1 MSRFLKISA
10 ALVGSFIVSATAFA
24 QSTIEEVI
32 VTAQRTEQSLQSV
45 PIAVSAFTSEALE
58 ERQIEVSSDL
68 QLQVPGITFSSGTF
82 SGGGGFSIRGITNF
96 ATAASADA
104 GVEIHMNGLPLGTT
118 SANEVGFLDMQ
129 RIEVLRGPQGTL
141 FGRNST
147 GGVINLITARPDLDA
162 FSGSTKLQYA
172 SDGEKLVNVMLNV
185 PISDTLGARFAFRN
199 FERDGITKNLYS
211 KASDNF
217 DSRDN
222 YQWRASFAWE
232 ATDDLTLTL
241 IHEAYDEESNRQQ
254 ISGSYCETGSSL
266 VQGCLIGGKSVF
278 ESPHPMSNASTLPA
292 LAGGALGYYFPNVKN
307 GTTDTTKY
315 VPLNASNGWGLVDSG
330 TRPQDFFE
338 ANVWKSPTHDV
349 QESTSQIILENDFDQ
364 GTLTVAY
371 NNKKRQFY
379 RDLGSASDEAISAR
393 LNPALFGTAGLP
405 MGYSNEIITP
415 DCKVDDFKA
424 GVFCGPQGI
433 AVNPATGGASFNYP
447 VTGDASYSTNHSR
460 TTEVKFVSDMDG
472 MFNFLIGAIDISN
485 NTSTGYNVY
494 ASGISLNGYALPAT
508 IQNSYR
514 DGYGAMIACA
524 GAGVGV
530 EIAPGV
536 TCDAG
541 TVSKGKR
548 FMATAAKVKAAKSY
562 PDALPVA
569 YVATDMV
576 ARIDGTYTEFFNN
589 DTADYSLD
597 AQAIFTEFYF
607 DVADNHKLTFG
618 LRYNE
623 DRKAVKARATFYE
636 IALISDW
643 NADAIAAGCGIQ
655 QNGTFGSF
663 GIDSNGLPDGTFN
676 KACQTDGDTNT
687 IGQNIGLAPVPVTGA
702 AGTGAMPIIETLDPY
717 NDDYTAVGY
726 DPVKNFSATTGRLVW
741 DWQATDD
748 VLMFISYAKGFKG
761 GGFNPAF
768 NPSEFPN
775 TPFAFDST
783 DVDAFEIGVK
793 AAVPEIG
800 LIANA
805 SIYYNDFTN
814 FHVGAIRNQTAINEG
829 IPLENMGAE
838 LELYLTP
845 PSVPGLSFNMAF
857 SYQDSE
863 LGAFKNIDPTD
874 VGGHLRG
881 DAASKKWHLAKNV
894 QNATHVLVDR
904 DATGYTFGKVLEAQL
919 SIAAASKVAVATAL
933 ADLAVSNPS
942 ATDAQKAAATKTA
955 TDTATAN
962 TVSQLILGGNELAYA
977 MGCTKDSAAVG
988 GCDFG
993 GKGSSLGASD
1003 LLQFLPFELST
1014 PATAYGTKAD
1024 VCYLLGLAQQ
1034 SDYSGN
1040 AGPNTCIPVA
1050 AGGTAGVAPAN
1061 TLIYSP
1067 QAISVGG
1074 TVVAGPDGT
1083 LLPSVAVV
1091 GSGPSAQTG
1100 GVCKLFNAM
1109 VQHADSVTGNGT
1121 GDANELAYAA
1131 NATCNNTAAGA
1142 GQFVTDGLQADV
1154 TGNQMPFADMT
1165 LSMGIAY
1172 TAQAGNLEI
1181 TPRLDYYYRSDSYNT
1196 IYNIEA
1202 TKTPAWDEINFSLN
1216 IVPTDANWNVRFWA
1230 QNLTDE
1236 RNLTGTGYTADSQS
1250 FTLTAFVREPRSFGM
1265 SFGINF

>member
-1 MSRFLKISA
+1 
-10 ALVGSFIVSATAFA
+10 
-24 QSTIEEVI
+24 
-32 VTAQRTEQSLQSV
+32 
-45 PIAVSAFTSEALE
+45 
-58 ERQIEVSSDL
+58 
-68 QLQVPGITFSSGTF
+68 
-82 SGGGGFSIRGITNF
+82 
-96 ATAASADA
+96 
-104 GVEIHMNGLPLGTT
+104 
-118 SANEVGFLDMQ
+118 
-129 RIEVLRGPQGTL
+129 
-141 FGRNST
+141 
-147 GGVINLITARPDLDA
+147 
-162 FSGSTKLQYA
+162 
-172 SDGEKLVNVMLNV
+172 
-185 PISDTLGARFAFRN
+185 
-199 FERDGITKNLYS
+199 
-211 KASDNF
+211 
-217 DSRDN
+217 
-222 YQWRASFAWE
+222 
-232 ATDDLTLTL
+232 
-241 IHEAYDEESNRQQ
+241 
-254 ISGSYCETGSSL
+254 
-266 VQGCLIGGKSVF
+266 
-278 ESPHPMSNASTLPA
+278 
-292 LAGGALGYYFPNVKN
+292 
-307 GTTDTTKY
+307 
-315 VPLNASNGWGLVDSG
+315 
-330 TRPQDFFE
+330 
-338 ANVWKSPTHDV
+338 
-349 QESTSQIILENDFDQ
+349 
-364 GTLTVAY
+364 
-371 NNKKRQFY
+371 
-379 RDLGSASDEAISAR
+379 
-393 LNPALFGTAGLP
+393 
-405 MGYSNEIITP
+405 
-415 DCKVDDFKA
+415 
-424 GVFCGPQGI
+424 
-433 AVNPATGGASFNYP
+433 
-447 VTGDASYSTNHSR
+447 
-460 TTEVKFVSDMDG
+460 

-494 ASGISLNGYALPAT
+494 ASGISLNGYNMPAT
-508 IQNSYR
+508 LQNSAR
-514 DGYGAMIACA
+514 DGYAALFACSQ
-524 GAGVGV
+524 AGVG
-530 EIAPGV
+530 GLGGL
-536 TCDAG
+536 CDAG
-541 TVSKGKR
+541 TVSKGLR
-548 FMATAAKVKAAKSY
+548 FMATAAKVKAAQGV
-562 PDALPVA
+562 PDAVPTA
-569 YVATDMV
+569 YVAADMI

-636 IALISDW
+636 IPLISNW
-643 NADAIAAGCGIQ
+643 NADAIAAGCGLQ
-655 QNGTFGSF
+655 ANGSYGSF
-663 GIDSNGLPDGTFN
+663 GVDSNLAPDGTFN
-676 KACQTDGDTNT
+676 AACQTSGAANT
-687 IGQNIGLAPVPVTGA
+687 VGQTIGLAPVPITGA
-702 AGTGAMPIIETLDPY
+702 TGTGAMPIIEALDPY

-726 DPVKNFSATTGRLVW
+726 SPIKDFSATTGRLVW

-768 NPSEFPN
+768 NPAEFPG

-805 SIYYNDFTN
+805 SLYYNDFTN

-829 IPLENMGAE
+829 IPLENMGVE

-845 PSVPGLSFNMAF
+845 PTVPGLSFNMAF

-863 LGAFKNIDPTD
+863 LGAFKNINPTD

-881 DAASKKWHLAKNV
+881 DAASSNWHLAKNV
-894 QNATHVLVDR
+894 GNATHVLVNK
-904 DATGYTFGKVLEAQL
+904 DATGYTFGKVLQTQL
-919 SIAAASKVAVATAL
+919 SIAGATKAAVATAL
-933 ADLAVSNPS
+933 GGLPS
-942 ATDAQKAAATKTA
+942 GATDEQKA
-955 TDTATAN
+955 TATA
-962 TVSQLILGGNELAYA
+962 TATAQATASTLDSLVLAGNEIAYA
-977 MGCTKDSAAVG
+977 MSCDKGKDWVG
-988 GCDFG
+988 GCDWQG
-993 GKGSSLGASD
+993 TGSSLGASD
-1003 LLQFLPFELST
+1003 LLQFLPFELSK
-1014 PATAYGTKAD
+1014 PATSYGTKAD

-1034 SDYSGN
+1034 SDYDGN
-1040 AGPNTCIPVA
+1040 AGPNTCLPVA
-1050 AGGTAGVAPAN
+1050 AGGTLTGD

-1067 QAISVGG
+1067 QTIQVSGV
-1074 TVVAGPDGT
+1074 TIAGPDGT
-1083 LLPSVAVV
+1083 LLPSVAVI

-1109 VQHADSVTGNGT
+1109 VEHADSVSGNGT

-1216 IVPTDANWNVRFWA
+1216 IVPTDADWNIRFWA

>member
-1 MSRFLKISA
+1 M
-10 ALVGSFIVSATAFA
+10 ALVGSFVISAAAFA

-45 PIAVSAFTSEALE
+45 PIAVSAFTAEALE

-104 GVEIHMNGLPLGTT
+104 GVEIHMNGLPLGAT

-147 GGVINLITARPDLDA
+147 GGVINLITAKPDLDA
-162 FSGSTKLQYA
+162 FSGTTKIQYG
-172 SDGEKLVNVMLNV
+172 SDGEKNVNVMLNV

-199 FERDGITKNLYS
+199 FEKDGLSKNLYS
-211 KASDNF
+211 KAAGDF
-217 DSRDN
+217 DDRDN
-222 YQWRASFAWE
+222 YQWRASFLWE
-232 ATDDLTLTL
+232 PTSDLSLTL

-254 ISGSYCETGSSL
+254 ISGSFCETSSSL
-266 VQGCLIGGKSVF
+266 VQGCIIGGKQTF
-278 ESPHPMSNASTLPA
+278 QSPHPMSNASTLPA
-292 LAGGALGYYFPNVKN
+292 LAGGALGFYFPNVTN
-307 GTTDTTKY
+307 GGTDTTNY
-315 VPLNASNGWGLVDSG
+315 VPLNPSTGWGLVDSG
-330 TRPQDFFE
+330 VMPSDFFE
-338 ANVWKSPTHDV
+338 ANTWKSPTHDV

-379 RDLGSASDEAISAR
+379 RDLGSASDEASAVR
-393 LNPALFGTAGLP
+393 LNPALGSLP

-415 DCKVDDFKA
+415 QCKVDEFKA
-424 GVFCGPQGI
+424 GVFCGTDGVI
-433 AVNPATGGASFNYP
+433 GSFNYP
-447 VTGDASYSTNHSR
+447 VSGDASYSTSNSR
-460 TTEVKFVSDMDG
+460 TTEIKFVSDMDG

-485 NTSTGYNVY
+485 NISTGYNVY
-494 ASGISLNGYALPAT
+494 ASGITLNGFALPAT
-508 IQNSYR
+508 LQSSYR
-514 DGYGAMIACA
+514 DGYSALVAC
-524 GAGVGV
+524 GQAGVGGLGG
-530 EIAPGV
+530 A
-536 TCDAG
+536 CDAG
-541 TVSKGKR
+541 TVAKGLR
-548 FMATAAKVKAAKSY
+548 FLTTAGKVKAAAGY
-562 PDALPVA
+562 PDVVPTA
-569 YVATDMV
+569 YVALDMV

-589 DTADYSLD
+589 DTADYALD

-607 DVADNHKLTFG
+607 DVADNHKLTLG

-623 DRKAVKARATFYE
+623 DRKSIKARATFYE
-636 IALISDW
+636 LGLISDW
-643 NADAIAAGCGIQ
+643 ADTSAATCGIQ
-655 QNGTFGSF
+655 ANGTFGSVLV
-663 GIDSNGLPDGTFN
+663 DAQGLPTGEFN
-676 KACQTDGDTNT
+676 DNCFTNGDTNT
-687 IGQNIGLAPVPVTGA
+687 KGQAIGVAPVPVTGA
-702 AGTGAMPIIETLDPY
+702 TGSGAMPIIEALDPY
-717 NDDYTAVGY
+717 NDDYTAVGFN
-726 DPVKNFSATTGRLVW
+726 PIKNFSATTGRFVW

-793 AAVPEIG
+793 ASVPDIG

-805 SIYYNDFTN
+805 SLYYNDFTN

-829 IPLENMGAE
+829 IPLENMGVE
-838 LELYLTP
+838 LELLLAP
-845 PSVPGLSFNMAF
+845 PTVPGLTFNMAF
-857 SYQDSE
+857 SYADSE
-863 LGAFKNIDPTD
+863 LGAFKNINPID

-881 DAASKKWHLAKNV
+881 DAASSNWHLAKNV
-894 QNATHVLVDR
+894 ANATHVLLNK
-904 DATGYTFGKVLEAQL
+904 DATGYTYGKILQAQL
-919 SIAAASKVAVATAL
+919 SIAGATTAAVTALGANPSANDVATA
-933 ADLAVSNPS
+933 
-942 ATDAQKAAATKTA
+942 
-955 TDTATAN
+955 TATA
-962 TVSQLILGGNELAYA
+962 TASTITALIAAGNEIAYGL
-977 MGCTKDSAAVG
+977 GCVAGSANAG
-988 GCDFG
+988 GCDVG
-993 GKGSSLGASD
+993 GVGTSLANSD
-1003 LLQFLPFELST
+1003 LTSFIPYEFSKA
-1014 PATAYGTKAD
+1014 PTAYGAKAD
-1024 VCYLLGLAQQ
+1024 VCYLLGLAQVT
-1034 SDYSGN
+1034 DYGIDGGSPN
-1040 AGPNTCIPVA
+1040 AGPNTCLPVL
-1050 AGGTAGVAPAN
+1050 AGGTAGIAPAS
-1061 TLIYSP
+1061 TLLYSP
-1067 QAISVGG
+1067 QTIQVSGV
-1074 TVVAGPDGT
+1074 TIAGPDGT
-1083 LLPSVAVV
+1083 LLPSVAVI
-1091 GSGPSAQTG
+1091 GSGASAQTG

-1121 GDANELAYAA
+1121 ADANELSYAA
-1131 NATCNNTAAGA
+1131 NATCANTAAGA

-1202 TKTPAWDEINFSLN
+1202 AKTPAWDEFNFSLD
-1216 IVPTDANWNVRFWA
+1216 IVPTNADWNVRFWV

-1236 RNLTGTGYTADSQS
+1236 RNITGTGYTADSQS
-1250 FTLTAFVREPRSFGM
+1250 LTLTAFVREPRSFGM
-1265 SFGINF
+1265 SFGIGF

>member
-1 MSRFLKISA
+1 MALAGSFFISA
-10 ALVGSFIVSATAFA
+10 SAFA

-45 PIAVSAFTSEALE
+45 PIAVSAFTAEALE

-104 GVEIHMNGLPLGTT
+104 GVEIHMNGLPLGAT
-118 SANEVGFLDMQ
+118 SANEVGFLDMA

-162 FSGSTKLQYA
+162 FSGTTKIQYA
-172 SDGEKLVNVMLNV
+172 SDGEKLLNIMLNV
-185 PISDTLGARFAFRN
+185 PISDSLGARFAFRN
-199 FERDGITKNLYS
+199 FEKDGITKNLYS
-211 KASDNF
+211 KGDNNF
-217 DSRDN
+217 DNRDN

-254 ISGSYCETGSSL
+254 ISGSFCETGSSM

-278 ESPHPMSNASTLPA
+278 QSPHPMSNASTIPA
-292 LAGGALGYYFPNVKN
+292 LAGGALGFYFPNVEN
-307 GTTDTTKY
+307 GSTATTNY
-315 VPLNASNGWGLVDSG
+315 VPSKAASVTWGLNDSG

-338 ANVWKSPTHDV
+338 SNTWKSPTHDV

-364 GTLTVAY
+364 GSLTVAY

-424 GVFCGPQGI
+424 GVFCGAQGMI
-433 AVNPATGGASFNYP
+433 VNPATGAASFNYP
-447 VTGDASYSTNHSR
+447 VSGDASYSTSNSR
-460 TTEVKFVSDMDG
+460 TTEIKFVSDMDG
-472 MFNFLIGAIDISN
+472 MFNFLVGAIDISN
-485 NTSTGYNVY
+485 SISTGYNVY
-494 ASGISLNGYALPAT
+494 ASGISLNGYNLPGT
-508 IQNSYR
+508 IASSYR
-514 DGYGAMIACA
+514 SGYSAMIACA
-524 GAGVGV
+524 GLGVG
-530 EIAPGV
+530 GLGGL
-536 TCDAG
+536 CDAG
-541 TVSKGKR
+541 TVAKGIR
-548 FMATAAKVKAAKSY
+548 LMATAGKVAAANSY
-562 PDALPVA
+562 PVSALPAVA
-569 YVATDMV
+569 MDMV

-589 DTADYSLD
+589 DTADYALD

-607 DVADNHKLTFG
+607 DVADNHKLTLG

-623 DRKAVKARATFYE
+623 DRKSIKARATFYE
-636 IALISDW
+636 IPLISNW
-643 NADAIAAGCGIQ
+643 SAAAAGTCGWD
-655 QNGTFGSF
+655 GSKFGSVVGTNAAPT
-663 GIDSNGLPDGTFN
+663 GINE
-676 KACQTDGDTNT
+676 ACQSTAAATKGQALT
-687 IGQNIGLAPVPVTGA
+687 IGQTIGLAPVPITGA
-702 AGTGAMPIIETLDPY
+702 TGTGAMPLIETLDPY

-838 LELYLTP
+838 LELYLSP
-845 PSVPGLSFNMAF
+845 PSVPGLTFNMAF

-863 LGAFKNIDPTD
+863 LGAFKNINPTD

-881 DAASKKWHLAKNV
+881 DAASSKWHLAKNV
-894 QNATHVLVDR
+894 QNATHVLIDR
-904 DATGYTFGKVLEAQL
+904 DAAGLTFAKALEIQL
-919 SIAAASKVAVATAL
+919 ETAGVAAGDIPAALGALIA
-933 ADLAVSNPS
+933 D
-942 ATDAQKAAATKTA
+942 
-955 TDTATAN
+955 
-962 TVSQLILGGNELAYA
+962 GNELAYA
-977 MGCTKDSAAVG
+977 LACTEGSAVLNPGLGQFGCDVG
-988 GCDFG
+988 GTGSKLTTTDL
-993 GKGSSLGASD
+993 GK
-1003 LLQFLPFELST
+1003 FLPWELST
-1014 PATAYGTKAD
+1014 PATDYGTKAD
-1024 VCYLLGLAQQ
+1024 VCYMIGLMPISG

-1040 AGPNTCIPVA
+1040 TGVNTCLPVL
-1050 AGGTAGVAPAN
+1050 AGGTAGVAPAE

-1067 QAISVGG
+1067 QDVFADLNIPGLGNQRVKIAG
-1074 TVVAGPDGT
+1074 TAGT
-1083 LLPSVAVV
+1083 LLPSLAVI
-1091 GSGPSAQTG
+1091 GSGISAQTG
-1100 GVCKLFNAM
+1100 GVCQLFNAM
-1109 VQHADSVTGNGT
+1109 VEHADTVTNT
-1121 GDANELAYAA
+1121 NELSYAA
-1131 NATCNNTAAGA
+1131 GATCANTAAGS
-1142 GQFVTDGLQADV
+1142 GQFVTDGIQADV

-1181 TPRLDYYYRSDSYNT
+1181 TPRLDYYYRSDAYNT
-1196 IYNIEA
+1196 IYNVEA
-1202 TKTPAWDEINFSLN
+1202 TKTPAWDEFNFSLN
-1216 IVPTDANWNVRFWA
+1216 IVPTDADWNIRFWV

-1236 RNLTGTGYTADSQS
+1236 RNITGTGYTADSQS

-1265 SFGINF
+1265 SFGIGF

>member
-45 PIAVSAFTSEALE
+45 PIAVSAFTAEALE

-82 SGGGGFSIRGITNF
+82 SGGGAFSIRGITNF

-118 SANEVGFLDMQ
+118 SANEVGFLDMA

-172 SDGEKLVNVMLNV
+172 SDGEKLLNVMLNV

-199 FERDGITKNLYS
+199 FERDGLTKNLYS
-211 KASDNF
+211 KSSNDF

-292 LAGGALGYYFPNVKN
+292 LAGGAIGYYFPNVTN
-307 GTTDTTKY
+307 GSTTTTNY
-315 VPLNASNGWGLVDSG
+315 VPSTSDSITWGLVDSG
-330 TRPQDFFE
+330 VRPQDFFE

-379 RDLGSASDEAISAR
+379 RDQGSVSDEAISQR
-393 LNPALFGTAGLP
+393 LAGGLSLP
-405 MGYSNEIITP
+405 MGYSNEVITP
-415 DCKVDDFKA
+415 DCVVDEFKA
-424 GVFCGPQGI
+424 GVFCGPQGM
-433 AVNPATGGASFNYP
+433 AVNPATGGATFNYP
-447 VTGDASYSTNHSR
+447 VTGDASYSVNHSR

-472 MFNFLIGAIDISN
+472 MFNFLIGAIDITN

-494 ASGISLNGYALPAT
+494 ASGISLNGYNMPAT
-508 IQNSYR
+508 LQGSAR
-514 DGYGAMIACA
+514 DGYAAMFACSQ
-524 GAGVGV
+524 AGVG
-530 EIAPGV
+530 GLGGL
-536 TCDAG
+536 CDAG
-541 TVSKGKR
+541 TVAKGLR
-548 FMATAAKVKAAKSY
+548 FVANAAKVKAAAGI
-562 PDALPVA
+562 PDAVPAA
-569 YVATDMV
+569 YVAADMI

-589 DTADYSLD
+589 DTADYSLN

-623 DRKAVKARATFYE
+623 DRKSIKARATFYE
-636 IALISDW
+636 IPLISNW
-643 NADAIAAGCGIQ
+643 NTAALAAGCGLQ
-655 QNGTFGSF
+655 ANGTYGSF
-663 GIDSNGLPDGTFN
+663 NVDGTGAPDGTFN
-676 KACQTDGDTNT
+676 EACQTSGAANT
-687 IGQNIGLAPVPVTGA
+687 VGQTIGLAPVPITGA
-702 AGTGAMPIIETLDPY
+702 AVTGAMPIIDALDPY

-726 DPVKNFSATTGRLVW
+726 SPIKDFSATTGRLVW

-768 NPSEFPN
+768 NPAEFPG

-805 SIYYNDFTN
+805 SLYYNDFKN

-829 IPLENMGAE
+829 IPLENMGVE

-845 PSVPGLSFNMAF
+845 PTVPGLSFNMAF

-863 LGAFKNIDPTD
+863 LGSFKNINPTD

-881 DAASKKWHLAKNV
+881 DAASSNWHLAKNV
-894 QNATHVLVDR
+894 GNATHVLLDK
-904 DATGYTFGKVLEAQL
+904 DATGYTFGKVLQTQL
-919 SIAAASKVAVATAL
+919 SIAGAVAAAVPGAIATAVGAL
-933 ADLAVSNPS
+933 GAG
-942 ATDAQKAAATKTA
+942 ATDAQIAAATA
-955 TDTATAN
+955 TATADATLTATNN
-962 TVSQLILGGNELAYA
+962 TISALSAGNEIAYA
-977 MGCTKDSAAVG
+977 MGCTKESSVTG
-988 GCDFG
+988 GCDVG
-993 GKGSSLGASD
+993 AAGASLASSD

-1034 SDYSGN
+1034 SDYDGN
-1040 AGPNTCIPVA
+1040 TGPNTCLPVA
-1050 AGGTAGVAPAN
+1050 AGGTLTGD

-1067 QAISVGG
+1067 QAI
-1074 TVVAGPDGT
+1074 TVSGVTIAGPDGT

-1091 GSGPSAQTG
+1091 GSGASAQTG

-1109 VQHADSVTGNGT
+1109 VDHADSVTGNGT

-1196 IYNIEA
+1196 IYNVEA

-1216 IVPTDANWNVRFWA
+1216 IVPTDADWNIRFWA

>member
-10 ALVGSFIVSATAFA
+10 ALFGSFIVTTTAFA

-45 PIAVSAFTSEALE
+45 PIAVSAFTAEALE

-68 QLQVPGITFSSGTF
+68 QLQVPGITFSASTF

-118 SANEVGFLDMQ
+118 SANEVGFLDME

-162 FSGSTKLQYA
+162 FSGSAKLQYA

-199 FERDGITKNLYS
+199 FERDGLTQNLYS
-211 KASDNF
+211 KASDDF

-232 ATDDLTLTL
+232 ASDDLTVTL

-278 ESPHPMSNASTLPA
+278 EAPHPMSNASTLPA
-292 LAGGALGYYFPNVKN
+292 LAGGALGYYLPNVTN
-307 GTTDTTKY
+307 GSTATTNYNPSTA
-315 VPLNASNGWGLVDSG
+315 ASVNWGLVDTG
-330 TRPQDFFE
+330 TRPQDFFQ

-349 QESTSQIILENDFDQ
+349 QESTSQLILENDFDQ

-379 RDLGSASDEAISAR
+379 RDLGSASDEAIAQR
-393 LNPALFGTAGLP
+393 LNPTLFGTAGLP
-405 MGYSNEIITP
+405 MGFSNEIITP

-424 GVFCGPQGI
+424 GVFCGAQGM
-433 AVNPATGGASFNYP
+433 AVNPATGAASFNYP
-447 VTGDASYSTNHSR
+447 VSGDASYSTNHSR
-460 TTEVKFVSDMDG
+460 TTEIKFVSDMDG

-494 ASGISLNGYALPAT
+494 ASGISLNGYKLPAT

-514 DGYGAMIACA
+514 EGYSAMFICSQL
-524 GAGVGV
+524 GVGAT
-530 EIAPGV
+530 IPG
-536 TCDAG
+536 TTAKCDAG

-548 FMATAAKVKAAKSY
+548 FIATAAKVKAA
-562 PDALPVA
+562 DAGIPNAVPTA
-569 YVATDMV
+569 YVAADMI

-589 DTADYSLD
+589 DTADYALD

-607 DVADNHKLTFG
+607 DVADNHKLTLG

-623 DRKAVKARATFYE
+623 DRKAIKARATFYE
-636 IALISDW
+636 VPLISNW
-643 NADAIAAGCGIQ
+643 NADALGAGCGLQ
-655 QNGTFGSF
+655 ANGTYGSF
-663 GIDSNGLPDGTFN
+663 GIDPTTLAPNGTFN
-676 KACQTDGDTNT
+676 KACQTDGDANT
-687 IGQNIGLAPVPVTGA
+687 VGQTIGLAPVPVTGA
-702 AGTGAMPIIETLDPY
+702 ANTGAMPLIETLDPY
-717 NDDYTAVGY
+717 NDDYTAVGFNPIK
-726 DPVKNFSATTGRLVW
+726 DFSATTGRLVW

-838 LELYLTP
+838 LELLLNP

-857 SYQDSE
+857 SYADSE
-863 LGAFKNIDPTD
+863 LGAFKNINPTD

-881 DAASKKWHLAKNV
+881 DAASSKWHLAKNV
-894 QNATHVLVDR
+894 ANATHVLLDR
-904 DATGYTFGKVLEAQL
+904 DATGYTFGKVLQAQL
-919 SIAAASKVAVATAL
+919 SIGGAVKAAVAALGANPSPSDVATA
-933 ADLAVSNPS
+933 
-942 ATDAQKAAATKTA
+942 TTTA
-955 TDTATAN
+955 TN
-962 TVSQLILGGNELAYA
+962 STVAALITGGNEIAYA
-977 MGCTKDSAAVG
+977 LGCTDNNTSAG

-993 GKGSSLGASD
+993 GAGPKFAQSD
-1003 LLQFLPFELST
+1003 LLQLLPFELST
-1014 PATAYGTKAD
+1014 AATSYGTKAD

-1034 SDYSGN
+1034 VDYSGN
-1040 AGPNTCIPVA
+1040 AGPNTCLPA
-1050 AGGTAGVAPAN
+1050 GAGGSAPGD

-1067 QAISVGG
+1067 QVTQISTPLGAV
-1074 TVVAGPDGT
+1074 TIAGPDGT

-1091 GSGPSAQTG
+1091 GSGASAQTG

-1109 VQHADSVTGNGT
+1109 VAHADSVTGNGA

-1131 NATCNNTAAGA
+1131 NATCANTSAGT
-1142 GQFVTDGLQADV
+1142 GQFVTDGIQADV

-1202 TKTPAWDEINFSLN
+1202 TKTPAWDEINFSLD
-1216 IVPTDANWNVRFWA
+1216 IVPTDADWNIRFWA

-1236 RNLTGTGYTADSQS
+1236 RNLTGTGYTSDSQS

>member
-1 MSRFLKISA
+1 MSRFLKISM
-10 ALVGSFIVSATAFA
+10 ALAGSFILSATAFA

-45 PIAVSAFTSEALE
+45 PIAVSAFTAEALE

-68 QLQVPGITFSSGTF
+68 QLQVPGITFSASTF

-104 GVEIHMNGLPLGTT
+104 GVEIHMNGMPLGTT
-118 SANEVGFLDMQ
+118 SANEVGFLDME

-162 FSGSTKLQYA
+162 FSGTTKLQYA

-199 FERDGITKNLYS
+199 FEKDGITKNLYS
-211 KASDNF
+211 KGSSDF
-217 DSRDN
+217 DNRDN
-222 YQWRASFAWE
+222 YQWRASFKWE
-232 ATDDLTLTL
+232 ATDDLSLTL

-254 ISGSYCETGSSL
+254 ISGSYCETGSSM
-266 VQGCLIGGKSVF
+266 VQGCLIGGKRVF
-278 ESPHPMSNASTLPA
+278 QSPHPMSNASTIPA
-292 LAGGALGYYFPNVKN
+292 LAGGALGFYYPNIQN
-307 GTTDTTKY
+307 GGTETTRY
-315 VPLNASNGWGLVDSG
+315 QAIPAAGWGLVDSG
-330 TRPQDFFE
+330 TVPQDFFE
-338 ANVWKSPTHDV
+338 ANVWKSPLHDV

-379 RDLGSASDEAISAR
+379 RDLGSNSDEAIAAR
-393 LNPALFGTAGLP
+393 LNPALFGAAGLP
-405 MGYSNEIITP
+405 MGYSNEVITP
-415 DCKVDDFKA
+415 DCKVDEFKA
-424 GVFCGPQGI
+424 GVFCGAQGI
-433 AVNPATGGASFNYP
+433 ILNPATGAASFNYP
-447 VTGDASYSTNHSR
+447 VSGDASYSTNHSR

-494 ASGISLNGYALPAT
+494 ASGISLNGYALPGT
-508 IQNSYR
+508 IAGSYR
-514 DGYGAMIACA
+514 SGYSAMIACA
-524 GAGVGV
+524 GLGVGGLGG
-530 EIAPGV
+530 I
-536 TCDAG
+536 CDAG
-541 TVSKGKR
+541 TVSKGQR
-548 FMATAAKVKAAKSY
+548 LMATAGKIAALNSY
-562 PDALPVA
+562 PLTAVPAVA
-569 YVATDMV
+569 MDMV

-589 DTADYSLD
+589 DTADYALD

-607 DVADNHKLTFG
+607 DVADNHKLTLG

-623 DRKAVKARATFYE
+623 DRKSIKARATFYE
-636 IALISDW
+636 IPLISNW
-643 NADAIAAGCGIQ
+643 SAGAAGTCGWD
-655 QNGTFGSF
+655 GTKFGSVVGTNAAPT
-663 GIDSNGLPDGTFN
+663 GINP
-676 KACQTDGDTNT
+676 ACISTAAATKGQALTV
-687 IGQNIGLAPVPVTGA
+687 GQNIGLAPVPLTGA
-702 AGTGAMPIIETLDPY
+702 AGTGAMPLIETLDPY

-726 DPVKNFSATTGRLVW
+726 DPIKNFSATTGRLVW

-800 LIANA
+800 LVANA

-863 LGAFKNIDPTD
+863 LGAFKNINPTD

-881 DAASKKWHLAKNV
+881 EAASSKWHLAKNV
-894 QNATHVLVDR
+894 QNATHVLIDR
-904 DATGYTFGKVLEAQL
+904 DAAGLTFAKALEVQL
-919 SIAAASKVAVATAL
+919 ETAG
-933 ADLAVSNPS
+933 
-942 ATDAQKAAATKTA
+942 KTA
-955 TDTATAN
+955 GQLPATLGA
-962 TVSQLILGGNELAYA
+962 LIADGNELAYA
-977 MGCTKDSAAVG
+977 LACTEGSSVLNPGAGVFGCDVG
-988 GCDFG
+988 GT
-993 GKGSSLGASD
+993 GSKLETTD
-1003 LLQFLPFELST
+1003 LAKFLPWELSA
-1014 PATAYGTKAD
+1014 PATSYGTKAD
-1024 VCYLLGLAQQ
+1024 VCYMIGLMPISG
-1034 SDYSGN
+1034 SDYGANGDGVSPRTG
-1040 AGPNTCIPVA
+1040 ANTCLPVL
-1050 AGGTAGVAPAN
+1050 AGGTQGIAPAE

-1067 QAISVGG
+1067 Q
-1074 TVVAGPDGT
+1074 VVNAHLDLSALGLGANTAVKIAGPDGT
-1083 LLPSVAVV
+1083 LLPSLAVI
-1091 GSGPSAQTG
+1091 GSGISAQTG
-1100 GVCKLFNAM
+1100 GVCQLFNAM
-1109 VQHADSVTGNGT
+1109 VQHADVVTNT
-1121 GDANELAYAA
+1121 NELSYAA
-1131 NATCNNTAAGA
+1131 GATCANTANGA
-1142 GQFVTDGLQADV
+1142 GQFVTDGIQADV

-1165 LSMGIAY
+1165 LSLGIAY

-1181 TPRLDYYYRSDSYNT
+1181 TPRLDYYYRSDSFNT
-1196 IYNIEA
+1196 IYNVEA
-1202 TKTPAWDEINFSLN
+1202 TKTPAWDEINFSLD
-1216 IVPTDANWNVRFWA
+1216 IVPTDADWNIRFWV

-1236 RNLTGTGYTADSQS
+1236 RNITGTGYTSDSQS

-1265 SFGINF
+1265 SFGIGF

>member
-1 MSRFLKISA
+1 M
-10 ALVGSFIVSATAFA
+10 VGSFIVSTTAFA

-45 PIAVSAFTSEALE
+45 PIAVSAFTAEALE

-68 QLQVPGITFSSGTF
+68 QLQVPGITFSASTF

-118 SANEVGFLDMQ
+118 SANEVGFLDMA

-172 SDGEKLVNVMLNV
+172 SDGEKLVNVMFNV
-185 PISDTLGARFAFRN
+185 PLSDTLGARFAFRN
-199 FERDGITKNLYS
+199 FERDGLTKNLYS
-211 KASDNF
+211 KGSSDF

-254 ISGSYCETGSSL
+254 ISGSFCETGSSL
-266 VQGCLIGGKSVF
+266 VQGCLIGGKNVF
-278 ESPHPMSNASTLPA
+278 QSPHPMSNASTLPA
-292 LAGGALGYYFPNVKN
+292 LAGGAVGYYFPNVTN
-307 GTTDTTKY
+307 GSTPTTNY
-315 VPLNASNGWGLVDSG
+315 VPSRSAGITWGLVDSG
-330 TRPQDFFE
+330 VTPQDFFQ
-338 ANVWKSPTHDV
+338 ANTWKSPTHDV

-379 RDLGSASDEAISAR
+379 RDLGSPSDESTALR
-393 LNPALFGTAGLP
+393 LAGGLSLP

-415 DCKVDDFKA
+415 DCVVDDFKA
-424 GVFCGPQGI
+424 GVFCGPQGMAI
-433 AVNPATGGASFNYP
+433 NPATGGAAFNYP

-472 MFNFLIGAIDISN
+472 MFNFLIGAIDITN

-494 ASGISLNGYALPAT
+494 ASGISLNGYNMPAT
-508 IQNSYR
+508 IQNSSR
-514 DGYGAMIACA
+514 DGYAAMFICSQL
-524 GAGVGV
+524 GVGAT
-530 EIAPGV
+530 IPGTTA

-541 TVSKGKR
+541 TVSKGTR
-548 FMATAAKVKAAKSY
+548 FVTNAAKVKAAAGL
-562 PDALPVA
+562 PDAVPTA
-569 YVATDMV
+569 YVAADMI
-576 ARIDGTYTEFFNN
+576 ARIDGVYTEFFNN
-589 DTADYSLD
+589 DTADYALD

-607 DVADNHKLTFG
+607 DVADNHKLTLG

-623 DRKAVKARATFYE
+623 DRKSIKARATFYE
-636 IALISDW
+636 IPLISNW
-643 NADAIAAGCGIQ
+643 NADAIAAGCNNIATGGSFDIDTETLAPA
-655 QNGTFGSF
+655 GTF
-663 GIDSNGLPDGTFN
+663 
-676 KACQTDGDTNT
+676 KEACQDDDGKALTV
-687 IGQNIGLAPVPVTGA
+687 GQTIGLAPVPITGA
-702 AGTGAMPIIETLDPY
+702 AVTGAMPIIDTLDPY

-726 DPVKNFSATTGRLVW
+726 SPIKNFSATTGRLVW

-800 LIANA
+800 LVANA
-805 SIYYNDFTN
+805 SLYYNDFTN

-829 IPLENMGAE
+829 IPLENMGVE

-845 PSVPGLSFNMAF
+845 PTVPGLSFNMAF

-863 LGAFKNIDPTD
+863 LGAFKNINPTD

-881 DAASKKWHLAKNV
+881 DAASSNWHLAKNV
-894 QNATHVLVDR
+894 GNATHVLIDK
-904 DATGYTFGKVLEAQL
+904 DAMGYTFGKALQVQMSLG
-919 SIAAASKVAVATAL
+919 AALAGVTDATQKATLTGQTLTAL
-933 ADLAVSNPS
+933 IA
-942 ATDAQKAAATKTA
+942 
-955 TDTATAN
+955 
-962 TVSQLILGGNELAYA
+962 GGNELAYA
-977 MGCTKDSAAVG
+977 LACDEESAAAPG
-988 GCDFG
+988 SGNGCNY
-993 GKGSSLGASD
+993 LGAGSKLKNSD
-1003 LLQFLPFELST
+1003 LLAFLPFELST

-1034 SDYSGN
+1034 TDYDGN
-1040 AGPNTCIPVA
+1040 AGPNTCLPAA
-1050 AGGTAGVAPAN
+1050 AGGTLTGD

-1083 LLPSVAVV
+1083 LLPSVVSV
-1091 GSGPSAQTG
+1091 GSGASAQTG

-1109 VQHADSVTGNGT
+1109 VQHADSVAGNGT

-1131 NATCNNTAAGA
+1131 NATCNNSTAGA
-1142 GQFVTDGLQADV
+1142 VQFVTDGLQADV

-1196 IYNIEA
+1196 IYNVEA
-1202 TKTPAWDEINFSLN
+1202 TKTPAWDEINFSLD
-1216 IVPTDANWNVRFWA
+1216 IVPTDADWNIRFWA

-1265 SFGINF
+1265 SFGLNF

>member
-1 MSRFLKISA
+1 MSRFLKISL
-10 ALVGSFIVSATAFA
+10 ALVGSLIVSATAFA

-32 VTAQRTEQSLQSV
+32 VTAQRTEQSLQTV

-68 QLQVPGITFSSGTF
+68 QLQVPGITFSASTF

-104 GVEIHMNGLPLGTT
+104 GVEIHMNGMPLGTT
-118 SANEVGFLDMQ
+118 SANEVGFLDME

-162 FSGSTKLQYA
+162 FSGTTKLQYA

-185 PISDTLGARFAFRN
+185 PISDSLGARFAFRN

-211 KASDNF
+211 KSTNDF

-222 YQWRASFAWE
+222 YQWRASFLWE
-232 ATDDLTLTL
+232 ATDDLSLTL

-254 ISGSYCETGSSL
+254 ISGSYCETASSI

-278 ESPHPMSNASTLPA
+278 QAPHPMSNASTLPA

-315 VPLNASNGWGLVDSG
+315 VPLNAATGWGLVDSG

-349 QESTSQIILENDFDQ
+349 QESTSQLILENDFDE

-379 RDLGSASDEAISAR
+379 RDLGSSSDEAIAQR
-393 LNPALFGTAGLP
+393 LNPALFGQAGLP

-415 DCKVDDFKA
+415 DCSVDDFKA
-424 GVFCGPQGI
+424 GVFCGPQGM
-433 AVNPATGGASFNYP
+433 AVNPATGAPSFNYP
-447 VTGDASYSTNHSR
+447 VTGDASYATNHSR
-460 TTEVKFVSDMDG
+460 TTEIKYVSDMDG

-508 IQNSYR
+508 LQGTYR
-514 DGYGAMIACA
+514 DGYGALIACA

-536 TCDAG
+536 VCDAG
-541 TVSKGKR
+541 TVSKGLR
-548 FMATAAKVKAAKSY
+548 FMTTAGKVKAAKGY
-562 PDALPVA
+562 PDAVPVA
-569 YVATDMV
+569 YVAADMV

-589 DTADYSLD
+589 DTADYALD

-607 DVADNHKLTFG
+607 DVADNHKLTLG

-623 DRKAVKARATFYE
+623 DRKAIKARATFYE

-655 QNGTFGSF
+655 ANGTFGSF
-663 GIDSNGLPDGTFN
+663 GIGANLAPDGTFN
-676 KACQTDGDTNT
+676 AACQTAGNANT
-687 IGQNIGLAPVPVTGA
+687 IGQTIGLAPVPVQGA
-702 AGTGAMPIIETLDPY
+702 AGTGAMPIIEALDPY

-726 DPVKNFSATTGRLVW
+726 DPIKNFSATTGRLVW

-768 NPSEFPN
+768 NPAEFPN

-793 AAVPEIG
+793 AAVPEVG

-881 DAASKKWHLAKNV
+881 DAASKNWHLAKNV
-894 QNATHVLVDR
+894 ANATHVLVDR
-904 DATGYTFGKVLEAQL
+904 DATGYTFAKVLQTQL
-919 SIAAASKVAVATAL
+919 SIAGATAL
-933 ADLAVSNPS
+933 AGAGL
-942 ATDAQKAAATKTA
+942 TGAAKEAAEATA
-955 TDTATAN
+955 TQN
-962 TVSQLILGGNELAYA
+962 TIAALMPFNEIAYA
-977 MGCTKDSAAVG
+977 MGCTKDSAAAG
-988 GCDFG
+988 GCDVG
-993 GKGSSLGASD
+993 GAGSSLEASD
-1003 LLQFLPFELST
+1003 LLQFLPFELSKT
-1014 PATAYGTKAD
+1014 ATAYGTNAD
-1024 VCYLLGLAQQ
+1024 VCYLLGLSQQ
-1034 SDYSGN
+1034 TDYSGN
-1040 AGPNTCIPVA
+1040 AGPNTCLPVA
-1050 AGGTAGVAPAN
+1050 AGGTPGVAPAS

-1067 QAISVGG
+1067 QAVQVNG
-1074 TVVAGPDGT
+1074 TTIAGPDGT

-1091 GSGPSAQTG
+1091 GSGPSAQSG

-1109 VQHADSVTGNGT
+1109 VAHADTVTGNGT
-1121 GDANELAYAA
+1121 GDANELSYAA
-1131 NATCNNTAAGA
+1131 NATCANTAAGA

-1154 TGNQMPFADMT
+1154 TGNQMPFADTT
-1165 LSMGIAY
+1165 LSLGIAY
-1172 TAQAGNLEI
+1172 TAQAGDLEI
-1181 TPRLDYYYRSDSYNT
+1181 TPRLDYYYRSDSFNT

-1216 IVPTDANWNVRFWA
+1216 IVPTNADWNVRFWV

-1265 SFGINF
+1265 SFGLSF

>member
-1 MSRFLKISA
+1 M
-10 ALVGSFIVSATAFA
+10 ALIGSLIVSATAFA

-45 PIAVSAFTSEALE
+45 PIAVSAFTAEALE

-68 QLQVPGITFSSGTF
+68 QLQVPGITFSSDTF
-82 SGGGGFSIRGITNF
+82 SGGGGFSIRGIANF

-104 GVEIHMNGLPLGTT
+104 GVEIHMNGLPLGST
-118 SANEVGFLDMQ
+118 SASEVGFLDMA

-162 FSGSTKLQYA
+162 FQGTTKLQYA
-172 SDGEKLVNVMLNV
+172 SDGEKLLNVMLNV
-185 PISDTLGARFAFRN
+185 PISDSLGARFAFRN
-199 FERDGITKNLYS
+199 FEKDGITKNLYS
-211 KASDNF
+211 KGDNNF
-217 DSRDN
+217 DNRDN

-254 ISGSYCETGSSL
+254 ISGSFCETGSSM
-266 VQGCLIGGKSVF
+266 VQGCLIGGKRVF
-278 ESPHPMSNASTLPA
+278 QAPHPMSNASTIPA
-292 LAGGALGYYFPNVKN
+292 LAGGALGFYFPNIEN
-307 GTTDTTKY
+307 GSTETTRYKAIPST
-315 VPLNASNGWGLVDSG
+315 GWGLVDSG
-330 TRPQDFFE
+330 TVPQDFFE
-338 ANVWKSPTHDV
+338 ANVWKSPRHDV
-349 QESTSQIILENDFDQ
+349 QESTSQLILENDFDQ

-379 RDLGSASDEAISAR
+379 RDLGSNSDEAIAAR
-393 LNPALFGTAGLP
+393 LNPALFGAAGLP
-405 MGYSNEIITP
+405 MGYSNEVITP

-424 GVFCGPQGI
+424 GVFCGAQGMI
-433 AVNPATGGASFNYP
+433 VNPATGAAAFNYP
-447 VTGDASYSTNHSR
+447 VSGDASYSKSYSR
-460 TTEVKFVSDMDG
+460 TTEIKYVSDMDG
-472 MFNFLIGAIDISN
+472 MFNFLLGAIDISN
-485 NTSTGYNVY
+485 NVGTGYNVY
-494 ASGISLNGYALPAT
+494 ASGISLNGYALPGT
-508 IQNSYR
+508 IAGSYR
-514 DGYGAMIACA
+514 TGYSGMISCA
-524 GAGVGV
+524 AVGV
-530 EIAPGV
+530 NAL
-536 TCDAG
+536 CDAG
-541 TVSKGKR
+541 TVAKGKR
-548 FMATAAKVKAAKSY
+548 LMATAGKVAADKGY
-562 PDALPVA
+562 PLTAVPAVA
-569 YVATDMV
+569 MDMV

-589 DTADYSLD
+589 DTKDYSLD

-607 DVADNHKLTFG
+607 DVADNHKLTLG

-623 DRKAVKARATFYE
+623 DRKAVVARATFYE
-636 IALISDW
+636 IPLISNWAPGTATDNCGW
-643 NADAIAAGCGIQ
+643 DGSKFGSVTGTNAVPTGLNSACADAQG
-655 QNGTFGSF
+655 
-663 GIDSNGLPDGTFN
+663 
-676 KACQTDGDTNT
+676 KALTVGQT
-687 IGQNIGLAPVPVTGA
+687 IGLAPVPITGA
-702 AGTGAMPIIETLDPY
+702 ALTGAMPLIETLDPY

-726 DPVKNFSATTGRLVW
+726 DPVKNFSSTTGRLVW

-768 NPSEFPN
+768 NPTEFPG

-829 IPLENMGAE
+829 VPLENMGAE

-857 SYQDSE
+857 SYADSE
-863 LGAFKNIDPTD
+863 LGTFKNINPTD

-881 DAASKKWHLAKNV
+881 EAASKNWHLAKNV
-894 QNATHVLVDR
+894 QNATHVLLDR
-904 DATGYTFGKVLEAQL
+904 DATGLTFAKALEVQL
-919 SIAAASKVAVATAL
+919 E
-933 ADLAVSNPS
+933 
-942 ATDAQKAAATKTA
+942 
-955 TDTATAN
+955 TAN
-962 TVSQLILGGNELAYA
+962 KSGGALQAAIAGLIADGNELAYA
-977 MGCTKDSAAVG
+977 L
-988 GCDFG
+988 GCDPTSADPTAAQPGCNFG
-993 GKGSSLGASD
+993 GTGASLTSAD
-1003 LLQFLPFELST
+1003 LAKFLPWELSA
-1014 PATAYGTKAD
+1014 PATSYGTKAD
-1024 VCYLLGLAQQ
+1024 VCHMIGLMPISG
-1034 SDYSGN
+1034 SDYGANNDGVSPRTG
-1040 AGPNTCIPVA
+1040 ANTCLPVL
-1050 AGGTAGVAPAN
+1050 AGGTAGIAPAE

-1067 QAISVGG
+1067 Q
-1074 TVVAGPDGT
+1074 VVNANLDLSALGLGSNVAVKIAGPDGT
-1083 LLPSVAVV
+1083 LLPSLAVI
-1091 GSGPSAQTG
+1091 GSGTSAQTG
-1100 GVCKLFNAM
+1100 GVCQLFNAM
-1109 VQHADSVTGNGT
+1109 VDHADVVTNT
-1121 GDANELAYAA
+1121 NELSYAA
-1131 NATCNNTAAGA
+1131 NETCANTVNGA
-1142 GQFVTDGLQADV
+1142 GKFVTDGIQADV

-1202 TKTPAWDEINFSLN
+1202 TKTPAWDEFNFSLD
-1216 IVPTDANWNVRFWA
+1216 IVPTDADWNIRFWV

-1236 RNLTGTGYTADSQS
+1236 RNITGTGYTADSQS

-1265 SFGINF
+1265 SFGIGF

>member
-1 MSRFLKISA
+1 MAII
-10 ALVGSFIVSATAFA
+10 GSFVVSATAFA

-45 PIAVSAFTSEALE
+45 PIAVSAFTAEALE

-68 QLQVPGITFSSGTF
+68 QLQVPGITFSSDTF

-118 SANEVGFLDMQ
+118 SASEVGFLDME

-172 SDGEKLVNVMLNV
+172 SDGEKLLNVMLNV
-185 PISDTLGARFAFRN
+185 PITDSLGARFAFRN
-199 FERDGITKNLYS
+199 FEKDGVTKNLYS
-211 KASDNF
+211 KGDKNF

-222 YQWRASFAWE
+222 YQWRASFLWE
-232 ATDDLTLTL
+232 ATDDLSLTL
-241 IHEAYDEESNRQQ
+241 IHEAYDEESSRNQ
-254 ISGSYCETGSSL
+254 ISGSFCETGSSL

-278 ESPHPMSNASTLPA
+278 QSPHPMSNASTIPA
-292 LAGGALGYYFPNVKN
+292 LAGGALGFYYPNITN
-307 GTTDTTKY
+307 GGTETTRYQAIPT
-315 VPLNASNGWGLVDSG
+315 AGWGLVDSG
-330 TRPQDFFE
+330 TVPQDFFE
-338 ANVWKSPTHDV
+338 ANVWKSPQHDV
-349 QESTSQIILENDFDQ
+349 QESTSQLILENNYDQ

-379 RDLGSASDEAISAR
+379 RDLGSNSDEAIATR
-393 LNPALFGTAGLP
+393 LNPNLFGQAGLP
-405 MGYSNEIITP
+405 MGYSNEVITP
-415 DCKVDDFKA
+415 DCKVDEFKA
-424 GVFCGPQGI
+424 GVFCGAEGMI
-433 AVNPATGGASFNYP
+433 VNPATGVASFNYP
-447 VTGDASYSTNHSR
+447 VSGDASYATNHSR
-460 TTEVKFVSDMDG
+460 TTEIKFVSDMDG

-494 ASGISLNGYALPAT
+494 ASGISLNGYSLPGT
-508 IQNSYR
+508 IAGSYR
-514 DGYGAMIACA
+514 SGYGAMIACA
-524 GAGVGV
+524 GLGVG
-530 EIAPGV
+530 GLNGL
-536 TCDAG
+536 CDAG
-541 TVSKGKR
+541 NVAKGQR
-548 FMATAAKVKAAKSY
+548 LMATAGKIAAANGY
-562 PDALPVA
+562 PLTALPAVA
-569 YVATDMV
+569 MDMV

-589 DTADYSLD
+589 DTKDYSLD

-623 DRKAVKARATFYE
+623 DRKAVVARATFYE
-636 IALISDW
+636 IPLISNW
-643 NADAIAAGCGIQ
+643 SSTAASTCGWD
-655 QNGTFGSF
+655 GSKFGSVEGTNASPT
-663 GIDSNGLPDGTFN
+663 GINA
-676 KACQTDGDTNT
+676 ACQNATGQALTV
-687 IGQNIGLAPVPVTGA
+687 GQNIGLAPVPLTGA
-702 AGTGAMPIIETLDPY
+702 ALTGAMPLIETMDPY

-748 VLMFISYAKGFKG
+748 VLMFVSYAKGFKG

-863 LGAFKNIDPTD
+863 LGTFKNINPTD

-881 DAASKKWHLAKNV
+881 DAASKNWHLAKNV
-894 QNATHVLVDR
+894 QNATHVLLDK
-904 DATGYTFGKVLEAQL
+904 DATGLTFAKALEVSLETAGVDASDIPAKLQAL
-919 SIAAASKVAVATAL
+919 IA
-933 ADLAVSNPS
+933 D
-942 ATDAQKAAATKTA
+942 
-955 TDTATAN
+955 
-962 TVSQLILGGNELAYA
+962 GNELAYGLA
-977 MGCTKDSAAVG
+977 CTEGSANPAAVG
-988 GCDFG
+988 CDVG
-993 GKGSSLGASD
+993 GTGSKLENADLG
-1003 LLQFLPFELST
+1003 QFLFWELST
-1014 PATAYGTKAD
+1014 PATSYGTKAD
-1024 VCYLLGLAQQ
+1024 VCYMIGVMPVSG
-1034 SDYSGN
+1034 SDYDGK
-1040 AGPNTCIPVA
+1040 AGANTCLPQL
-1050 AGGTAGVAPAN
+1050 AGGTAGIAPAE

-1067 QAISVGG
+1067 QDVFADLTIPGLGAQRVKIAG
-1074 TVVAGPDGT
+1074 TDGT
-1083 LLPSVAVV
+1083 LLPSLAVI
-1091 GSGPSAQTG
+1091 GSGLSAQTG
-1100 GVCKLFNAM
+1100 GVCALFNAM
-1109 VQHADSVTGNGT
+1109 VEHADVVTNT
-1121 GDANELAYAA
+1121 NELSYATG
-1131 NATCNNTAAGA
+1131 ATCANTAAGS

-1181 TPRLDYYYRSDSYNT
+1181 TPRLDYYYRSDSFNT
-1196 IYNIEA
+1196 IYNVEA
-1202 TKTPAWDEINFSLN
+1202 TKTPAWDEINFSLDL
-1216 IVPTDANWNVRFWA
+1216 VPTNADWNIRFWV

-1236 RNLTGTGYTADSQS
+1236 RNITGTGYTADSQS

-1265 SFGINF
+1265 SFGIGF

>member
-1 MSRFLKISA
+1 M
-10 ALVGSFIVSATAFA
+10 ALAGSFILSATAFA

-45 PIAVSAFTSEALE
+45 PIAVSAFTAEALE

-68 QLQVPGITFSSGTF
+68 QLQVPGITFSASTF

-104 GVEIHMNGLPLGTT
+104 GVEIHMNGMPLGTT
-118 SANEVGFLDMQ
+118 SANEVGFLDME

-162 FSGSTKLQYA
+162 FSGTTKLQYA

-199 FERDGITKNLYS
+199 FEKDGITKNLYS
-211 KASDNF
+211 KGSSDF
-217 DSRDN
+217 DNRDN
-222 YQWRASFAWE
+222 YQWRASFKWE
-232 ATDDLTLTL
+232 ATDDLSLTL

-254 ISGSYCETGSSL
+254 ISGSYCETGSSM
-266 VQGCLIGGKSVF
+266 VQGCLIGGKRVF
-278 ESPHPMSNASTLPA
+278 QSPHPMSNASTIPA
-292 LAGGALGYYFPNVKN
+292 LAGGALGFYYPNIQN
-307 GTTDTTKY
+307 GGTETTRY
-315 VPLNASNGWGLVDSG
+315 QAIPAAGWGLVDSG
-330 TRPQDFFE
+330 TVPQDFFE
-338 ANVWKSPTHDV
+338 ANVWKSPLHDV

-379 RDLGSASDEAISAR
+379 RDLGSNSDEAIAAR
-393 LNPALFGTAGLP
+393 LNPALFGAAGLP
-405 MGYSNEIITP
+405 MGYSNEVITP
-415 DCKVDDFKA
+415 DCKVDEFKA
-424 GVFCGPQGI
+424 GVFCGAQGI
-433 AVNPATGGASFNYP
+433 ILNPATGAASFNYP
-447 VTGDASYSTNHSR
+447 VSGDASYSTNHSR

-494 ASGISLNGYALPAT
+494 ASGISLNGYALPGT
-508 IQNSYR
+508 IAGSYR
-514 DGYGAMIACA
+514 AGYSAMIACA
-524 GAGVGV
+524 GLGVGGLGG
-530 EIAPGV
+530 I
-536 TCDAG
+536 CDAG
-541 TVSKGKR
+541 TVSKGQR
-548 FMATAAKVKAAKSY
+548 LMATAGKIAALNSY
-562 PDALPVA
+562 PLTAVPAVA
-569 YVATDMV
+569 MDMV

-589 DTADYSLD
+589 DTADYALD

-607 DVADNHKLTFG
+607 DVADNHKLTLG

-623 DRKAVKARATFYE
+623 DRKSIKARATFYE
-636 IALISDW
+636 IPLISNW
-643 NADAIAAGCGIQ
+643 SAGAAGTCGWD
-655 QNGTFGSF
+655 GTKFGSVVGTNAAPT
-663 GIDSNGLPDGTFN
+663 GINP
-676 KACQTDGDTNT
+676 ACISTAAATKGQALTV
-687 IGQNIGLAPVPVTGA
+687 GQNIGLAPVPLTGA
-702 AGTGAMPIIETLDPY
+702 AGTGAMPLIETLDPY

-726 DPVKNFSATTGRLVW
+726 DPIKNFSATTGRLVW

-800 LIANA
+800 LVANA

-863 LGAFKNIDPTD
+863 LGAFKNINPTD

-881 DAASKKWHLAKNV
+881 EAASSKWHLAKNV
-894 QNATHVLVDR
+894 QNATHVLIDR
-904 DATGYTFGKVLEAQL
+904 DAAGLTFAKALEVQL
-919 SIAAASKVAVATAL
+919 ETAG
-933 ADLAVSNPS
+933 
-942 ATDAQKAAATKTA
+942 KTA
-955 TDTATAN
+955 GQLPATLGA
-962 TVSQLILGGNELAYA
+962 LIADGNELAYA
-977 MGCTKDSAAVG
+977 LACTEGSSVLNPGAGVFGCDVG
-988 GCDFG
+988 GT
-993 GKGSSLGASD
+993 GSKLETTD
-1003 LLQFLPFELST
+1003 LAKFLPWELSA
-1014 PATAYGTKAD
+1014 PATSYGTKAD
-1024 VCYLLGLAQQ
+1024 VCYMIGLMPISG
-1034 SDYSGN
+1034 SDYGANGDGVSPRTG
-1040 AGPNTCIPVA
+1040 ANTCLPVL
-1050 AGGTAGVAPAN
+1050 AGGTQGIAPAE

-1067 QAISVGG
+1067 Q
-1074 TVVAGPDGT
+1074 VVNAHLDLSALGLGANTAVKIAGPDGT
-1083 LLPSVAVV
+1083 LLPSLAVI
-1091 GSGPSAQTG
+1091 GSGISAQTG
-1100 GVCKLFNAM
+1100 GVCQLFNAM
-1109 VQHADSVTGNGT
+1109 VQHADVVTNT
-1121 GDANELAYAA
+1121 NELSYAA
-1131 NATCNNTAAGA
+1131 GATCANTANGA
-1142 GQFVTDGLQADV
+1142 GQFVTDGIQADV

-1165 LSMGIAY
+1165 LSLGIAY

-1181 TPRLDYYYRSDSYNT
+1181 TPRLDYYYRSDSFNT
-1196 IYNIEA
+1196 IYNVEA
-1202 TKTPAWDEINFSLN
+1202 TKTPAWDEINFSLD
-1216 IVPTDANWNVRFWA
+1216 IVPTDADWNIRFWV

-1236 RNLTGTGYTADSQS
+1236 RNITGTGYTSDSQS

-1265 SFGINF
+1265 SFGIGF

>member
-10 ALVGSFIVSATAFA
+10 ALAGSFILSATAFA

-45 PIAVSAFTSEALE
+45 PIAVSAFTAEALE

-82 SGGGGFSIRGITNF
+82 SGGGAFSIRGITNF

-104 GVEIHMNGLPLGTT
+104 GVEIHMNGMPLGTT
-118 SANEVGFLDMQ
+118 SANEVGFLDMA

-211 KASDNF
+211 KSSSDF

-254 ISGSYCETGSSL
+254 ISGSFCETGSSL
-266 VQGCLIGGKSVF
+266 VQGCLIGGKNVF
-278 ESPHPMSNASTLPA
+278 QSPHPMSNASTLPA
-292 LAGGALGYYFPNVKN
+292 LAGSAVGYYFPNVTN
-307 GTTDTTKY
+307 GSTPTTNY
-315 VPLNASNGWGLVDSG
+315 VPSRSDAITWGLVDSG
-330 TRPQDFFE
+330 VTPQDFFE
-338 ANVWKSPTHDV
+338 ANTWKSPTHDV

-379 RDLGSASDEAISAR
+379 RDLGSPSDESTALR
-393 LNPALFGTAGLP
+393 LAGGASLP
-405 MGYSNEIITP
+405 MGFSNEIITP
-415 DCKVDDFKA
+415 DCVVDEFKA
-424 GVFCGPQGI
+424 GVFCGPQGM
-433 AVNPATGGASFNYP
+433 AVNPATGGAAFNYP
-447 VTGDASYSTNHSR
+447 VGGDASSSTNHSR

-494 ASGISLNGYALPAT
+494 ASGISLNGYNMSGTL
-508 IQNSYR
+508 QNTAR
-514 DGYGAMIACA
+514 DGYAAMFACSQ
-524 GAGVGV
+524 AGVG
-530 EIAPGV
+530 GLGGL
-536 TCDAG
+536 CDAG
-541 TVSKGKR
+541 TVSKGLR
-548 FMATAAKVKAAKSY
+548 FMATAAKVKAAQGI
-562 PDALPVA
+562 PDAVPTA
-569 YVATDMV
+569 YVAADMI

-589 DTADYSLD
+589 DTADYALD

-618 LRYNE
+618 LRYNQ
-623 DRKAVKARATFYE
+623 DRKSVKARSTFYE
-636 IALISDW
+636 IPLISNW
-643 NADAIAAGCGIQ
+643 SAAALAAGCGLQ
-655 QNGTFGSF
+655 PNGTYGSF
-663 GIDSNGLPDGTFN
+663 NVDSKGAPDGTFTE
-676 KACQTDGDTNT
+676 ACQTSGAANT
-687 IGQNIGLAPVPVTGA
+687 VGQTLGEAPVPITGA
-702 AGTGAMPIIETLDPY
+702 ASNGAMPIIDALDPY

-726 DPVKNFSATTGRLVW
+726 SPIKNFSATTGRLVW

-768 NPSEFPN
+768 NPAEFPG

-805 SIYYNDFTN
+805 SLYYNDFSN

-829 IPLENMGAE
+829 IPLENMGVE

-845 PSVPGLSFNMAF
+845 PTVPGLSFNMAF

-863 LGAFKNIDPTD
+863 LGAFKNINPTD

-881 DAASKKWHLAKNV
+881 DAASKNWHLAKNV
-894 QNATHVLVDR
+894 GNATHVLLDK
-904 DATGYTFGKVLEAQL
+904 DATGYTFGKVLQTQL
-919 SIAAASKVAVATAL
+919 TIAAATDGLEGNAKLAATGTAL
-933 ADLAVSNPS
+933 ASLV
-942 ATDAQKAAATKTA
+942 AA
-955 TDTATAN
+955 
-962 TVSQLILGGNELAYA
+962 GNEIAYA
-977 MGCTKDSAAVG
+977 MSCTKDDATEGS

-993 GKGSSLGASD
+993 GAGSSLGNSD

-1034 SDYSGN
+1034 TDYDGN
-1040 AGPNTCIPVA
+1040 AGPNTCLPQA
-1050 AGGTAGVAPAN
+1050 AGGTLTGD

-1067 QAISVGG
+1067 QAITAGG
-1074 TVVAGPDGT
+1074 VTIAGPDGT
-1083 LLPSVAVV
+1083 LLPSVAVI
-1091 GSGPSAQTG
+1091 GSGAAAQTG

-1109 VQHADSVTGNGT
+1109 VEHADSVTGNGT

-1131 NATCNNTAAGA
+1131 NATCNNTSAGA

-1181 TPRLDYYYRSDSYNT
+1181 TPRLDYYYRSDSYNS
-1196 IYNIEA
+1196 IYNVEA

-1216 IVPTDANWNVRFWA
+1216 IVPTDADWNIRFWA

-1236 RNLTGTGYTADSQS
+1236 RNLTGTSYTADSQS